1 LANIREAIALWLEVE
16 AEEAGVK
23 RVETLELA
31 LYCPGFITMGAIGR
45 DAGLTPE
52 QFRHCSDGEGRAELE
67 PLHWTLPVPLRVHG
81 HYSRAE
87 IEAACC

>member
-1 LANIREAIALWLEVE
+1 
-16 AEEAGVK
+16 
-23 RVETLELA
+23 
-31 LYCPGFITMGAIGR
+31 MGAIAR

-52 QFRHCSDGEGRAELE
+52 QLRHCSDGEGRAELQ
-67 PLHWTLPVPLRVHG
+67 PLLWTLPVPLRVHG

>member
-1 LANIREAIALWLEVE
+1 
-16 AEEAGVK
+16 
-23 RVETLELA
+23 
-31 LYCPGFITMGAIGR
+31 MGAIAR

-67 PLHWTLPVPLRVHG
+67 PLNWTLPVPLRVHG